1 MRFTVALALT
11 TTVAVAAP
19 AGVYHPLEPTPFP
32 VTDGKTADL
41 AFGSRFDGQFPV
53 LFTRW
58 GNVATETDNPDR
70 KAVLARLAT
79 EASDPA
85 AAGADLLRLNR
96 AAEAVN
102 RLMPLSRGRAPDGR
116 VLFNLAHAHAVRG
129 EWGEALSLHELA
141 AEDGVPADLAG
152 ATADQRTWLTRVERD
167 YYRRW
172 LVEHRRRAATK
183 SDPAAEEVFPLFP
196 KDKPADAA
204 AVVQQ
209 LLLWAPWDT
218 ALYWLLAEV
227 YADSRAGAG
236 GGHHP
241 GPHRGE
247 PAVQQPGETDEPAGR
262 ADGRRGQAAA
272 REGRRAAAGGD
283 APAAGGRGEVPAQH
297 GRGAGGGRRV
307 RGFGFGHGRLAGAAV
322 ATAVSPACTRTVSR
336 ATTSSGTGFLLV
348 SSRFRYGTSASRP
361 AGAVV

>member
-1 MRFTVALALT
+1 MRFTAALAT
-11 TTVAVAAP
+11 TAAVVAVAP

-32 VTDGKTADL
+32 VADGKAADL
-41 AFGSRFDGQFPV
+41 GFGSRFDGQFPV

-102 RLMPLSRGRAPDGR
+102 RLMPLSRGRSPDGR

-152 ATADQRTWLTRVERD
+152 ATADQRKWLTRVEREH
-167 YYRRW
+167 YRRW
-172 LVEHRRRAATK
+172 LVEHRRRAAAK

-227 YADSRAGAG
+227 YAEQGRVREAATILDRIVESR
-236 GGHHP
+236 
-241 GPHRGE
+241 
-247 PAVQQPGETDEPAGR
+247 QYSNR
-262 ADGRRGQAAA
+262 AKLMA
-272 REGRRAAAGGD
+272 RRA
-283 APAAGGRGEVPAQH
+283 E
-297 GRGAGGGRRV
+297 
-307 RGFGFGHGRLAGAAV
+307 LTAAV
-322 ATAVSPACTRTVSR
+322 ARLPPEKEDEPLLGAPPPPPED
-336 ATTSSGTGFLLV
+336 SGKFLP
-348 SSRFRYGTSASRP
+348 STSAVLVAAGAFAALAVVMGGLQVRRWLRRPRRP
-361 AGAVV
+361 APAP